1 MEQSG
6 TCEERFM
13 AFYIFSMYVFSHL
26 FVVVTTKNE
35 TSPSQIPDRD
45 LVSYNDFDAD
55 ASASYGGIIGNKSPI
70 LYVAAVLSNTNGDL
84 EEKMLVLGNENIS
97 KVGDREFYNAP
108 LDREC
113 TYYTFIRAY
122 ADSHTD
128 SVSTCWCLSVVLFV
142 YVTEPKVHVKQ
153 PV

>member
-1 MEQSG
+1 LS
-6 TCEERFM
+6 
-13 AFYIFSMYVFSHL
+13 
-26 FVVVTTKNE
+26 VVVTTNNGII
-35 TSPSQIPDRD
+35 PSQIPDSMLD
-45 LVSYNDFDAD
+45 SYNDIVNSGAG
-55 ASASYGGIIGNKSPI
+55 ASYGGVVGNKPPI
-70 LYVAAVLSNTNGDL
+70 LYVAAVVNNTNGDL
-84 EEKMLVLGNENIS
+84 GEKMFVLGNENTS
-97 KVGDREFYNAP
+97 RLGDKEYYNAP

-142 YVTEPKVHVKQ
+142 YVTEPKVYIKR